1 MTNCF
6 DNAGGTPSPQ
16 SESRQ
21 LPSGC
26 GAAFCRVGCV
36 QSAL

>member
-21 LPSGC
+21 PLRAVEQLFAVLVAYIG
-26 GAAFCRVGCV
+26 
-36 QSAL
+36 